1 MEKVMIVGANGTTG
15 KKIVHLLK
23 KSQYFEPIAMV
34 RKQEQVAQFQSIG
47 VDTVLADLEK
57 DVTNTLKNI
66 DKVVFAAGSGGKKVK
81 EVDQEGAK
89 KIVDDAVKNHI
100 KKFVM
105 LSSMGADEPTK
116 ATDLQEYLKAKHN
129 ADEYL
134 KTSEL
139 TYAIVRPG
147 SLTDNKG
154 TGKITLAKS
163 LATSGS
169 ISRDDVAQTLVRTL
183 HDDAPKNTTFEII
196 EGETLI
202 GKAL

>member
-81 EVDQEGAK
+81 EVD
-89 KIVDDAVKNHI
+89 
-100 KKFVM
+100 
-105 LSSMGADEPTK
+105 
-116 ATDLQEYLKAKHN
+116 
-129 ADEYL
+129 
-134 KTSEL
+134 
-139 TYAIVRPG
+139 
-147 SLTDNKG
+147 
-154 TGKITLAKS
+154 
-163 LATSGS
+163 
-169 ISRDDVAQTLVRTL
+169 
-183 HDDAPKNTTFEII
+183 
-196 EGETLI
+196 
-202 GKAL
+202 